1 MRLPSGSHPTAP
13 HLEEDRDHVATDGDV
28 EAGVYSVA
36 LRQLVTNATPAG
48 DHPVKG
54 VEALEVVPGAAAPAE
69 RDQAEALPELPA
81 QLSVPRSGVKML
93 SRVSSVRTAL
103 NPPTREGLSR
113 SGTPG
118 VSAGASKVTSAAANR

>member
-81 QLSVPRSGVKML
+81 QLRS
-93 SRVSSVRTAL
+93 SSAICSPWYL
-103 NPPTREGLSR
+103 R
-113 SGTPG
+113 SGTPRM
-118 VSAGASKVTSAAANR
+118 STYGAM